1 MLSTIEKVLFLKS
14 VDLFS
19 QIPGEELAQ
28 IAEVVREVNFAKGE
42 VIISQGDI
50 GDRLYLII
58 DGKVKVMVDG
68 RQVAELGERECFGE
82 MSILDAEPRSASVI
96 AESDVVLLELSQEDF
111 YQMINERPEIAQGI
125 IKVLTHRLRE
135 ANRIISELKA
145 KRR

>member
-135 ANRIISELKA
+135 ANRLISELKS
-145 KRR
+145 KS